1 VADDSERFADEIRRL
16 VEKKANEMP
25 PVIHRQEVEGVGHSL
40 GMSEEEAC
48 NTFWVLR
55 GDVWNVSTDSLYNT
69 DSLYKSLRP
78 SDDPPE
84 PSRRWVAVNDVM
96 PTPHT

>member
-1 VADDSERFADEIRRL
+1 MAHDSERFADEIRRL
-16 VEKKANEMP
+16 VEKNAKEMP
-25 PVIHRQEVEGVGHSL
+25 PVIHRQEVEGIGHSL

-55 GDVWNVSTDSLYNT
+55 GDVWNVSTDN
-69 DSLYKSLRP
+69 LYKSLRP